1 MTKTYDMKQP
11 AILANLGRS
20 KSGWEIL
27 QGTDCHTQQQMEEYV
42 EYFFG
47 GASCG
52 YPLKVVDLAIED
64 MSLLKAR

>member
-1 MTKTYDMKQP
+1 MSDKMKIP

-27 QGTDCHTQQQMEEYV
+27 QGTDCHTQEQMEEYV
-42 EYFFG
+42 EYFG
-47 GASCG
+47 GSVDG
-52 YPLKVVDLAIED
+52 YGLKVVDLALED